1 MMVPA
6 IKWGKNLYEAALR
19 LQNSTMTQQEKKE
32 RLSLVLKT
40 MMH

>member
-1 MMVPA
+1 MVPA
-6 IKWGKNLYEAALR
+6 NKWRKDLYEAALR

-40 MMH
+40 TMH